1 MGCAKLL
8 STEETSTAI
17 NSIRGTLITLTDT
30 TTAPNGAWSWFEDE
44 RAIIDDSDPANTLLL
59 VSSVSNTFT
68 GDDENG
74 DIDLL
79 WRNLDTGQQS
89 EFELHN
95 RLQDDDHDSAALIIR
110 PDGKY
115 VAMYATHGRDN
126 LFRWR
131 VSVNP
136 HDPTAWTEEQTLANP
151 NSGNVT
157 YSNLHYLPDD
167 NNGAGR
173 MYNFNRSF
181 NFDPNIMISND
192 LGATWSYA
200 GKLLTQGDDRARP
213 YLKYFSDGDKIHFTT
228 TEEHPRDY
236 DNSIYHG
243 YVEDGKLYNSFGAL
257 VDANLFDLSAAAPSD
272 LTPVFS
278 TGTLFGGTV
287 MQRAWTIDTA
297 IDSAGLPVT
306 VFSARAQDDAVDH
319 RFFYSKF
326 NGANWNT
333 YEMAAAGS
341 YLYSG
346 EKDYT
351 GLVSIDPDNPNIV
364 YMSTDV
370 DPRTGFNLEHYEIF
384 RGKTEDGGAT
394 WDWMSITFFST
405 VDNLRPLVPKWNGEE
420 TALIWM
426 RGNYFTYRNWD
437 TEVVAL
443 TDITPLDVVSIADL
457 NRN

>member
-1 MGCAKLL
+1 
-8 STEETSTAI
+8 
-17 NSIRGTLITLTDT
+17 
-30 TTAPNGAWSWFEDE
+30 
-44 RAIIDDSDPANTLLL
+44 
-59 VSSVSNTFT
+59 
-68 GDDENG
+68 
-74 DIDLL
+74 
-79 WRNLDTGQQS
+79 
-89 EFELHN
+89 
-95 RLQDDDHDSAALIIR
+95 
-110 PDGKY
+110 
-115 VAMYATHGRDN
+115 
-126 LFRWR
+126 
-131 VSVNP
+131 
-136 HDPTAWTEEQTLANP
+136 
-151 NSGNVT
+151 
-157 YSNLHYLPDD
+157 LHYLPDD

-181 NFDPNIMISND
+181 NLDPNIMISND

-213 YLKYFSDGDKIHFTT
+213 YLRYFSDGDKIHFTT

-326 NGANWNT
+326 DGANWNT

-364 YMSTDV
+364 YISTDV
-370 DPRTGFNLEHYEIF
+370 DPRTGFNLEYYEIF

-426 RGNYFTYRNWD
+426 RGNYFTYHDWD